1 MYPTLRD
8 GERVVVDTTACRK
21 APPAVGDVVLA
32 RHPFMRD
39 TWMINRIVGGAAAP
53 PLTPCRRHR
62 CSTTRRVG
70 APAHGRYVLQGDNPV
85 ESSDSRSFG
94 PVPLR
99 NILGRAVHK
108 VDGWPLSPAPAGRE

>member
-8 GERVVVDTTACRK
+8 GERVVVDTTACRE

-39 TWMINRIVGGAAAP
+39 TWMIKRVVGV
-53 PLTPCRRHR
+53 TDD
-62 CSTTRRVG
+62 
-70 APAHGRYVLQGDNPV
+70 GRYVLWGDNAL

-94 PVPLR
+94 PVAPR
-99 NILGRAVHK
+99 SILGRAVHK
-108 VDGWPLSPAPAGRE
+108 ADGSPLPPAPAGRE

>member
-8 GERVVVDTTACRK
+8 GERVVVDTTACRE

-39 TWMINRIVGGAAAP
+39 MWMIKRVVGVADD
-53 PLTPCRRHR
+53 
-62 CSTTRRVG
+62 
-70 APAHGRYVLQGDNPV
+70 GRYLLRGDNAL

-94 PVPLR
+94 PVAPR
-99 NILGRAVHK
+99 SILGRAL
-108 VDGWPLSPAPAGRE
+108 PLVMYEPILLVETNGFLFISPKERYCGS

>member
-39 TWMINRIVGGAAAP
+39 TWMIKRIVGVADDG
-53 PLTPCRRHR
+53 L
-62 CSTTRRVG
+62 
-70 APAHGRYVLQGDNPV
+70 YVLQGDNPV

>member
-8 GERVVVDTTACRK
+8 GERVVVDTTACRE

-39 TWMINRIVGGAAAP
+39 MWMIKRVVGVADD
-53 PLTPCRRHR
+53 
-62 CSTTRRVG
+62 
-70 APAHGRYVLQGDNPV
+70 GRYLLRGDNAL

-99 NILGRAVHK
+99 SIRGRVAHRA
-108 VDGWPLSPAPAGRE
+108 GGSPLPPAPVEKE

>member
-39 TWMINRIVGGAAAP
+39 TWMIKRIVGVADD
-53 PLTPCRRHR
+53 
-62 CSTTRRVG
+62 
-70 APAHGRYVLQGDNPV
+70 GRYVLQGDNPV

>member
-1 MYPTLRD
+1 MRRVDEPEKLTVVVRGHSMYPTLRD

-39 TWMINRIVGGAAAP
+39 TWMIKRIVGVADD
-53 PLTPCRRHR
+53 
-62 CSTTRRVG
+62 
-70 APAHGRYVLQGDNPV
+70 GRYVLQGDNPL

-99 NILGRAVHK
+99 SIRGRAVYRA
-108 VDGWPLSPAPAGRE
+108 GGSPLSPAPVEKE

>member
-39 TWMINRIVGGAAAP
+39 TWMIKRIVGVADD
-53 PLTPCRRHR
+53 
-62 CSTTRRVG
+62 
-70 APAHGRYVLQGDNPV
+70 GRYVLRGDNAL